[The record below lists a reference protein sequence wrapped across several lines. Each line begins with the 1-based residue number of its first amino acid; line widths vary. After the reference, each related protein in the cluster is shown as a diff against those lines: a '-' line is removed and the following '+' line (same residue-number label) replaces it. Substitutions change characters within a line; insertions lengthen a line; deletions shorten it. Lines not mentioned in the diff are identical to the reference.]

1 AAINEFLA
9 SEITKHFLLQW
20 LQRCLLVCISREER
34 KRKGDPIPVHEKPH
48 LDDRVRSV
56 FLPLPIFLAA
66 VFLFNL
72 KIIIRAVVITDLII
86 PLPHE
91 MAVFIGLR
99 LDQITFSPKDIQRTV
114 YIVKLVGWFF

>member
-1 AAINEFLA
+1 M
-9 SEITKHFLLQW
+9 
-20 LQRCLLVCISREER
+20 
-34 KRKGDPIPVHEKPH
+34 
-48 LDDRVRSV
+48 

-72 KIIIRAVVITDLII
+72 KIIIRAVVIKDLII

-91 MAVFIGLR
+91 MAVFIDLC
-99 LDQITFSPKDIQRTV
+99 LDQVTFSPKDIQRTV